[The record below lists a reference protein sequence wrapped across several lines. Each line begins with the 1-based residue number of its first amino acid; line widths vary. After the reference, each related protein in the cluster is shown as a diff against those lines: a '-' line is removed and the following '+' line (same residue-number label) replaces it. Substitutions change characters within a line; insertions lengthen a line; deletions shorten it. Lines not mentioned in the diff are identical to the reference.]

1 MLSNPIYVNKTYTVF
16 YLRSLISDNTHT
28 HTHTNTHRLMN
39 IPISKPIHAALT
51 QMHDEKKDQRAGED
65 EEEEEN
71 DKEDKE

>member
-1 MLSNPIYVNKTYTVF
+1 MNK
-16 YLRSLISDNTHT
+16 
-28 HTHTNTHRLMN
+28 
-39 IPISKPIHAALT
+39 PISKPIHAALT